1 MKRSKVLWGLLGLNV
16 FLVIVL
22 SLKLG
27 VAERP
32 AHAGNALAG
41 GDYIM
46 APARVTGFNNGV
58 IFVLDTNDGI
68 LSAFSYDNNRKELN
82 TMDPIPLTRLFQGG
96 GVGRNPRGR
105 P

>member
-1 MKRSKVLWGLLGLNV
+1 MKRSKVLWGLVGLNV

-22 SLKLG
+22 SLKLR

-32 AHAGNALAG
+32 AYGNNLAG
-41 GDYIM
+41 GEYIM

-58 IFVLDTNDGI
+58 IVILDTNNGV
-68 LSAFSYDNNRKELN
+68 LSAFSYDNNRKSLN
-82 TMDPIPLTRLFQGG
+82 AMDPISLERLFQGG
-96 GVGRNPRGR
+96 GGRNPRR

>member
-1 MKRSKVLWGLLGLNV
+1 MKRSKVLWGLVGLNV

-32 AHAGNALAG
+32 AHANMLAG

-58 IFVLDTNDGI
+58 IFLLDTNDGI
-68 LSAFSYDNNRKELN
+68 LSAFSYDNNRRELN
-82 TMDPIPLTRLFQGG
+82 AMDPIPLERLFQTGG
-96 GVGRNPRGR
+96 GRNPRAR

>member
-27 VAERP
+27 VGERP
-32 AHAGNALAG
+32 VYGNNLAG

-58 IFVLDTNDGI
+58 VFVLDTNDGV
-68 LSAFSYDNNRKELN
+68 LSAFSYDNNRKSLN
-82 TMDPIPLTRLFQGG
+82 AMDPIALERLFQGT
-96 GVGRNPRGR
+96 GRNPRR
-105 P
+105 

>member
-1 MKRSKVLWGLLGLNV
+1 MKRSKVLWGLVGLNV

-27 VAERP
+27 AADKP
-32 AHAGNALAG
+32 AYGNALAG
-41 GDYIM
+41 GDYVM
-46 APARVTGFNNGV
+46 APARITGFNNGV
-58 IFVLDTNDGI
+58 VFVLDTNAGV

-82 TMDPIPLTRLFQGG
+82 AMDPIPLARIFEGG
-96 GVGRNPRGR
+96 GVGRNPRR

>member
-22 SLKLG
+22 ALKLG
-27 VAERP
+27 AVDKP
-32 AHAGNALAG
+32 AFGNALAG
-41 GDYIM
+41 GEYIM

-58 IFVLDTNDGI
+58 VFVLDTNDGI

-82 TMDPIPLTRLFQGG
+82 VMDPIPLQRLMQGG

-105 P
+105 Q

>member
-32 AHAGNALAG
+32 AYGNNLAG
-41 GDYIM
+41 GEYIM

-58 IFVLDTNDGI
+58 VFMLDTNNGV
-68 LSAFSYDNNRKELN
+68 LSAFSYDNNRKTLN
-82 TMDPIPLTRLFQGG
+82 AMDPIALERLFQGPG
-96 GVGRNPRGR
+96 GRNPRR
-105 P
+105 

>member
-27 VAERP
+27 VGDKP
-32 AHAGNALAG
+32 AYGNALAG

-58 IFVLDTNDGI
+58 IFILDTNNGI

-82 TMDPIPLTRLFQGG
+82 TMEPIAIERLFQGG
-96 GVGRNPRGR
+96 GVGRNPRR